1 MAAGTDVISKEK
13 ASHVFP
19 ELSRFRSKRYD
30 LRKNG
35 FAQAREGRVGRLV
48 SDTYRN
54 LMKLCLSGLSATTLG
69 SLSASRTQFHKRG
82 QNTT

>member
-1 MAAGTDVISKEK
+1 VAAGTDVISKEK

-35 FAQAREGRVGRLV
+35 FAQARGRSCRAARLRYLSQSYETLPLGPLGHHLRFSQRQPDPV
-48 SDTYRN
+48 S
-54 LMKLCLSGLSATTLG
+54 
-69 SLSASRTQFHKRG
+69 
-82 QNTT
+82 